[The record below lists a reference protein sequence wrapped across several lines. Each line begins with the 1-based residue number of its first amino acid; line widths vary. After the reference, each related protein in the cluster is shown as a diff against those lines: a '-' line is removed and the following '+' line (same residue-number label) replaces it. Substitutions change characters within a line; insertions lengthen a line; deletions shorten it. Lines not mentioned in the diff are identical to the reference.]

1 MLLISSIWVKINKLY
16 RLKSELFSYIVLFT
30 IFTWKVWAEEVGNID
45 RGLLLSQLLTK
56 MLCLIFLMSFDDGL
70 KLNKLMNP

>member
-16 RLKSELFSYIVLFT
+16 RLKLELFSYIVLFT

>member
-56 MLCLIFLMSFDDGL
+56 MLCLIFF
-70 KLNKLMNP
+70 NVI

>member
-45 RGLLLSQLLTK
+45 RGRNFFSRRVPTESLSSLV
-56 MLCLIFLMSFDDGL
+56 G
-70 KLNKLMNP
+70 